1 MRSYRDEF
9 PKWVKEAA
17 LERANGICE
26 CGCLQPFGQEG
37 IIYAHDLPAAL
48 GGPGTLENCKVHRK
62 ACELRI
68 TTQRDRPMIDKAKR
82 GLEKRLGLRTSR
94 YRPMAGGR
102 ATKWKRK
109 MSGEWVV
116 RHGNKST

>member
-9 PKWVKEAA
+9 SKAVKEAA
-17 LERANGICE
+17 LERANGRCE
-26 CGCLQPFGQEG
+26 CGCNQPFGQEG

-48 GGPGTLENCKVHRK
+48 GGKGTLENCKVHRK

-82 GLEKRLGLRTSR
+82 GLEKRLGLRQSR
-94 YRPMAGGR
+94 SPMMGSRRSGWR
-102 ATKWKRK
+102 KR
-109 MSGEWVV
+109 MDGTIERRS
-116 RHGNKST
+116 